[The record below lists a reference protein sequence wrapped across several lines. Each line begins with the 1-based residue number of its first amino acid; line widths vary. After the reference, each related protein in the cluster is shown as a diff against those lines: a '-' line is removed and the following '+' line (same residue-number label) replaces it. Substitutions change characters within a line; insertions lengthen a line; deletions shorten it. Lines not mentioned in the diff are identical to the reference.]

1 MANNRL
7 SKYTIE
13 LDIEQS
19 DRTRSAINDIEKSL
33 KNISDSAKDGLSDGL
48 ASASK
53 QADTL
58 ITKVKELAKSETD
71 STKEIEAFNKAANKT
86 IFDLEKQATA
96 LNYSLSEQGKLQ
108 RSRLKDLQAE
118 LQTLGKTSAEK
129 KRAKEIER
137 EIKAI
142 QKDVVVGSDAEL
154 KAALDKNKSIRANL
168 KLTQQESKLLQA
180 QTKHNKALSLLVKD
194 DLKSIRDKIKAQTA
208 FIQTLKTTEGRY
220 KAIKKAALTVGK
232 GALKGAGIVG
242 GGLIGG
248 AMALG
253 GMAIASAN
261 TQVDREREANRIK
274 ASISND
280 EKNSMLG
287 ELYIKTGADYTTIV
301 DAINRV
307 TSVLGVSNRDDIT
320 QAAVAEI
327 RFPGAAA
334 MFRQQNTGAATGAD
348 FGVFANRMKAIQGQT
363 GATVQQNTGKVTAN
377 DFNTYTNRLKAV
389 QGATGASVDQVQ
401 ASTEKIANLRQ
412 KNFSNA
418 SMTDLQSIYLA
429 LQNSGAYDNQDE
441 LDRAFNSF
449 LRAQRNTKEDI
460 FDFAQRYFTNAK
472 TQTRGVYGA
481 TNRQQAMTAL
491 SNLDWRNLRNAANTD
506 SPLMPQTAA
515 EKTAQKMRE
524 IEETKNNILI
534 KLLKA
539 LEPVIN
545 SIDVDELSQFFD
557 AMLKLAKDLAPA
569 ISALV
574 SFVTTTMVQLV
585 NAVQK
590 IYESLF
596 GESNGKLKDVEV
608 GVAGFAH
615 ANGGIA
621 SMPSICGERGP
632 EMVVPLDYSRNA
644 RGAQLTQN
652 LVQHFNMQGSETTA
666 LSLSQAVRSRDF
678 TRAMMS
684 NAFISGRMGR

>member
-33 KNISDSAKDGLSDGL
+33 KNISDSTKDGLSDGL

-86 IFDLEKQATA
+86 IFDLEKQATD

-118 LQTLGKTSAEK
+118 LQTLGKTGAEK

-168 KLTQQESKLLQA
+168 KLTQQESKILQA
-180 QTKHNKALSLLVKD
+180 QAKQNKALSLLVKD
-194 DLKSIRDKIKAQTA
+194 DLKAIRDKIKAQTA

-220 KAIKKAALTVGK
+220 KAIKKAAFTVGK

-248 AMALG
+248 ALALG
-253 GMAIASAN
+253 GMAVGNAN
-261 TQVDREREANRIK
+261 NQVERERESNRIK
-274 ASISND
+274 ANITPD
-280 EKNSMLG
+280 EKQSLLG
-287 ELYIKTGADYTTIV
+287 EMYIKTGADYTTIV

-307 TSVLGVSNRDDIT
+307 TSVLGVSNRDDIA
-320 QAAVAEI
+320 QAAITEI
-327 RFPGAAA
+327 RYPGAAA
-334 MFRQQNTGAATGAD
+334 LFRQQNTG
-348 FGVFANRMKAIQGQT
+348 KA
-363 GATVQQNTGKVTAN
+363 TAN

-449 LRAQRNTKEDI
+449 LRAQRSTKEDI

-481 TNRQQAMTAL
+481 TNRQQAITAL

-506 SPLMPQTAA
+506 SVLMPQTAA

-524 IEETKNNILI
+524 IEEKKNEILMKMVEAI
-534 KLLKA
+534 A
-539 LEPVIN
+539 PVIEA
-545 SIDVDELSQFFD
+545 IDVKELSTFFES
-557 AMLKLAKDLAPA
+557 MIKLAKDLAPA
-569 ISALV
+569 IAKIV
-574 SFVTTTMVQLV
+574 SFITGTMSQLV
-585 NAVQK
+585 QSVVAMYEGLKNSKLGQWIIGDDNANDWFTEHSKHV
-590 IYESLF
+590 S
-596 GESNGKLKDVEV
+596 
-608 GVAGFAH
+608 GFAE
-615 ANGGIA
+615 ANGGLVT
-621 SMPSICGERGP
+621 MPSIAGERGA

-678 TRAMMS
+678 TRAMMN